1 MMSLCEVGL
10 VCHGC
15 NYGLFEENEY
25 SYIHTVFVF
34 CEKNLLDDVE
44 NSILDNSCR
53 EDGLVLLGE

>member
-1 MMSLCEVGL
+1 MMSLREIGL

-25 SYIHTVFVF
+25 SCIHVLFIF

-44 NSILDNSCR
+44 NSILDNYCR